1 MWYNGDIKINHTK
14 GDTKMARQARE
25 ISKSGNYFIMLRGSE
40 LYVTDADKERFMEIA
55 AEKFAGGKVYG
66 VEIDKNEI
74 RMAVKEP
81 SNGISMA
88 IKSLTTVYARY
99 FNNANDREG
108 KLFEG
113 RFRSVPLETKKE
125 VDECVKNLK
134 TAKPKSAPKKAEAKT
149 APKKPEA
156 KPVVKPETVKE
167 PQTEPKPAPKKNLPS
182 WLL

>member
-1 MWYNGDIKINHTK
+1 
-14 GDTKMARQARE
+14 MARQARE
-25 ISKSGNYFIMLRGSE
+25 KSSSGNYFIMLRGSE

-55 AEKFAGGKVYG
+55 AEKFADGRVYG

-74 RMAVKEP
+74 RMVVKEP

-99 FNNANDREG
+99 FNNANGREG

-113 RFRSVPLETKKE
+113 RFRSAPLETKKE
-125 VDECVKNLK
+125 VDECVMNLK

-149 APKKPEA
+149 APKKPEI
-156 KPVVKPETVKE
+156 VKE
-167 PQTEPKPAPKKNLPS
+167 PQTEPKPVPQKNLPS